1 MKRIALTL
9 LIILYIGCSHANSN
23 NIITNDTTSTENEI
37 QYDKLIELAKIYL
50 HNNTAYAFNCAYK
63 AQILAEESD
72 DKIKIAECNIIMG
85 NIFNAYSTTSN
96 AINYYEKAIEYLIA
110 LKKYDDTYK
119 MYIKIANLYQSI
131 NSNNNKSINAMNN
144 AMEYAQKTNDPKAV
158 IEVNLA
164 FGNLYASQGNIN
176 QSTQYYDKVLKN
188 NIDKNTIDIISNA
201 FTQKAKNLKK
211 TYNYKESLSLIDSSL
226 YLCIR
231 EFNDSLQIINY
242 SLKGEIYDSIK
253 DFESAKKYYMQAAK
267 LAYDTKFFDNCG
279 KNMLSI
285 GFLNKK
291 SKNYETAIEIFKMIC
306 DSTEKFKMFE
316 ICQQSYYQISQ
327 CYALIGEYEN
337 AYLAFNKY
345 DSYYDSI
352 NMVYHE
358 KNMNKLRNNELL
370 SLNIKDL
377 KIKELEQESKKR
389 KESRWF
395 LFALTTSVLSLISIT
410 FIILHLRNKTL
421 IHKNKETTYEQ
432 QLKIDKMENDL
443 MEYQLKSSKESV
455 VNLALHLKSYIEL
468 INPLK
473 DELKEIL
480 NIPKEQQHEKIKSI
494 YNNLQK
500 NTLILNNKSTLNK
513 DINLIYKDFLDRLNE
528 KYPDLTKSEKK
539 LCSML
544 YMNMSSKDIAVIT
557 NTTIRSVET
566 SRYRLRK
573 KFNLSREDD
582 IVGFLQNL

>member
-23 NIITNDTTSTENEI
+23 SIITNDTTSTENEI

-201 FTQKAKNLKK
+201 FTQKAKNLKE

-345 DSYYDSI
+345 DSYYDST
-352 NMVYHE
+352 NMAYHE

-377 KIKELEQESKKR
+377 KIKELEQESQKR

>member
-23 NIITNDTTSTENEI
+23 SIITNDTTSTENEI

-345 DSYYDSI
+345 DSYYDST
-352 NMVYHE
+352 NMAYHE

-377 KIKELEQESKKR
+377 KIKELEQESQKR

-500 NTLILNNKSTLNK
+500 NILILNNKSTLNK

>member
-23 NIITNDTTSTENEI
+23 SIITNDTTSTENEI

-480 NIPKEQQHEKIKSI
+480 NIPKEQQHEKIKNI

>member
-23 NIITNDTTSTENEI
+23 SIITNDTTSTENEI

-253 DFESAKKYYMQAAK
+253 DFESAKKYYIQAAK

-345 DSYYDSI
+345 DSYYDST

-377 KIKELEQESKKR
+377 KIKELEQESQKR

>member
-23 NIITNDTTSTENEI
+23 SIITNDTTSTENEI

-131 NSNNNKSINAMNN
+131 NSNNKSINAMNN

-158 IEVNLA
+158 IEVNLE

-242 SLKGEIYDSIK
+242 SLKGEIHDSIK

>member
-23 NIITNDTTSTENEI
+23 SIITNDITSTENEI

-345 DSYYDSI
+345 DSYYDST
-352 NMVYHE
+352 NMANHE

-377 KIKELEQESKKR
+377 KIKELEQESQKR

-500 NTLILNNKSTLNK
+500 NILILNNKSTLNK

>member
-23 NIITNDTTSTENEI
+23 SIITNDTTSTENEI

-85 NIFNAYSTTSN
+85 NIFNDYSTTSN

-158 IEVNLA
+158 IEVNLE

-345 DSYYDSI
+345 DSYYDST
-352 NMVYHE
+352 NMAYHE

-500 NTLILNNKSTLNK
+500 NILILNNKSTLNK

>member
-23 NIITNDTTSTENEI
+23 SIITNDTTSTENEI

-85 NIFNAYSTTSN
+85 NIFNDYSTTSN

-345 DSYYDSI
+345 DSYYDST
-352 NMVYHE
+352 NMAYHE

-377 KIKELEQESKKR
+377 KIKELEQESQKR

-500 NTLILNNKSTLNK
+500 NILILNNKSTLNK

>member
-23 NIITNDTTSTENEI
+23 SIITNDTTSTENEI
-37 QYDKLIELAKIYL
+37 QYDKLIDLAKIYL

-131 NSNNNKSINAMNN
+131 NSNNKSINAMNN

-164 FGNLYASQGNIN
+164 FGDLYASQGNIN

-291 SKNYETAIEIFKMIC
+291 SKNYKTAIEIFKMIC
-306 DSTEKFKMFE
+306 DSTEKFKMLE

-345 DSYYDSI
+345 DSYYDST
-352 NMVYHE
+352 NMAYHE

-500 NTLILNNKSTLNK
+500 NILILNNKSTLNK

>member
-9 LIILYIGCSHANSN
+9 LIILYIGCSQANSN
-23 NIITNDTTSTENEI
+23 SIITNDTTSTENEI

-480 NIPKEQQHEKIKSI
+480 NIPKEQQHEKIKNI

>member
-23 NIITNDTTSTENEI
+23 SIITNDTTSTENEI

-158 IEVNLA
+158 IEVNLE